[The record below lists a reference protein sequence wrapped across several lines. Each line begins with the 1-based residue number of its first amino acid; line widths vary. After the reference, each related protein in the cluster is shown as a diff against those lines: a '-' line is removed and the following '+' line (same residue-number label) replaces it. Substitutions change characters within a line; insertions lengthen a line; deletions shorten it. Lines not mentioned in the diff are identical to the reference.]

1 MSWHHGDYIDLISA
15 VGTAIAAG
23 AAAYAAVQSR
33 KSAKDSFIQQQK
45 SFKFERERHLHDLLR
60 AEAMK
65 ANESVKN
72 TKGQDWTFFQA
83 ANATYAIDAAKQ
95 IINSFHPKPSSE
107 DIERYKLLFLDQ
119 LNYEITSE
127 MNQAH
132 NMPDGF
138 WHSHKGFRE
147 SSEIIRL
154 WLDNLRFFNF
164 LKDEVE

>member
-33 KSAKDSFIQQQK
+33 KSANDSFIQQQR
-45 SFKFERERHLHDLLR
+45 SFKFERERHFHDLLR
-60 AEAMK
+60 AQAMK

-72 TKGQDWTFFQA
+72 TKGQDWTFTQA

-95 IINSFHPKPSSE
+95 IINSFDPQASP
-107 DIERYKLLFLDQ
+107 DDVERYKLLFLDQ

-127 MNQAH
+127 MNQGH

-138 WHSHKGFRE
+138 LNSHKGFIESRE
-147 SSEIIRL
+147 IFRL

>member
-1 MSWHHGDYIDLISA
+1 
-15 VGTAIAAG
+15 
-23 AAAYAAVQSR
+23 
-33 KSAKDSFIQQQK
+33 
-45 SFKFERERHLHDLLR
+45 
-60 AEAMK
+60 MK

-72 TKGQDWTFFQA
+72 TKGQDWTFTQA

-95 IINSFHPKPSSE
+95 IINSFDPQASPDDVE
-107 DIERYKLLFLDQ
+107 GYKLLFLDQ

-138 WHSHKGFRE
+138 LNSHKGFRE
-147 SSEIIRL
+147 SREIIRL

-164 LKDEVE
+164 LKDEVD